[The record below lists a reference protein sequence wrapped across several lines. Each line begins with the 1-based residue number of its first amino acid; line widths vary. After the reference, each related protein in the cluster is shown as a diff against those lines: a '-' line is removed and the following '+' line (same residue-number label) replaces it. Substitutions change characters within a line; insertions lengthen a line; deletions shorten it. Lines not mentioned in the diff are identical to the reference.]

1 MPPFAGMTRIR
12 FDGCD
17 LSPRPAWA
25 PRFAVIIAALLVLAG
40 CGGSG
45 RMSKADYERTLNAA
59 GLRLSAVFGTV
70 DVGTANASELAVKV
84 RRARTTLQ
92 QVTAKLA
99 AVDPPKEAEDPHQK
113 LVVALRTL
121 STDLKLLG
129 TAAESGDA
137 NAIAEARARL
147 SAPGR
152 QVVAAI
158 QQLQQAGF
166 AINTGST

>member
-17 LSPRPAWA
+17 LSPRRWA
-25 PRFAVIIAALLVLAG
+25 PRFAAIIAIVALLAG
-40 CGGSG
+40 CGGDG

-59 GLRLSAVFGTV
+59 GLKLSAVFGTV
-70 DVGTANASELAVKV
+70 DVGTRNANQLAVRV
-84 RRARTTLQ
+84 RRARTTLDG
-92 QVTAKLA
+92 VTAKLA
-99 AVDPPKEAEDPHQK
+99 AVKPPKAAEGPHGK
-113 LVVALRTL
+113 LVVALKTL

-129 TAAESGDA
+129 QAAASGYPKS
-137 NAIAEARARL
+137 IAEARARL

-166 AINTGST
+166 DVNNG